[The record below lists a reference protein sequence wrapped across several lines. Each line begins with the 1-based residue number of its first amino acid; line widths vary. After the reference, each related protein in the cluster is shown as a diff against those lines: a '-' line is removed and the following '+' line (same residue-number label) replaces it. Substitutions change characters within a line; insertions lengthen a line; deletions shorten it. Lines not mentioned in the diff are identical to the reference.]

1 MVILICKLPSI
12 GTCICNMVCKLP
24 SIGTCTC
31 NMVCKLPSI
40 AIEGSFHTVITIL
53 NVYVHL
59 LRLVSI
65 LYYIYMYTYYHYQ
78 ITYICISIEDSP
90 IPLLTYYMYLLRV
103 ASIPLLPYYMYMY
116 IYLLRFV
123 SNVDSFS

>member
-1 MVILICKLPSI
+1 MVILIYKLPSI
-12 GTCICNMVCKLP
+12 GTCICNMVCKL
-24 SIGTCTC
+24 S
-31 NMVCKLPSI
+31 SI
-40 AIEGSFHTVITIL
+40 AIEDSFHTVITIL

-65 LYYIYMYTYYHYQ
+65 LYCIYMYTYYHYQ
-78 ITYICISIEDSP
+78 ITYICISIKDSP
-90 IPLLTYYMYLLRV
+90 ILLLTYYMYKYMYLLRV
-103 ASIPLLPYYMYMY
+103 SSIPLLPYYMYMY